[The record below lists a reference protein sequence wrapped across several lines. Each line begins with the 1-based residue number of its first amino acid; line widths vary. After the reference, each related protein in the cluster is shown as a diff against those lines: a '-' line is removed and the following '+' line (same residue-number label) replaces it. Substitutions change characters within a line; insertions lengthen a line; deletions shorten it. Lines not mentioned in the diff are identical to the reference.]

1 MWLEHFAGLAAG
13 NLYKWR
19 KAYCSGCLFTH
30 RPQTVVC
37 LFLWN
42 PLTIYHFKISLFHC
56 LPRLLD
62 PHWPWFRHFNLL
74 WPVPLP
80 RFGPHFSKS
89 MDISTLEDSQV
100 LSAFP
105 YDIRFLDLSP
115 EDANDFGLN
124 PLLPV
129 QSSLGIHA
137 TVMDSADRAGLDP
150 LDFGKGGKSRR
161 ESSKGKG
168 KKGQRQRQRQG
179 SHECSPLQ
187 RKERWSGWP
196 GRLAWWHAW
205 PLLVEKLEQQQ
216 MVYKRWFHTKSRPQ
230 VFRLQMGQG
239 SAAQTLMLRWS
250 AVCVLPATGSWG
262 LT

>member
-1 MWLEHFAGLAAG
+1 MIQALQFAMTSSTTQI
-13 NLYKWR
+13 R
-19 KAYCSGCLFTH
+19 
-30 RPQTVVC
+30 
-37 LFLWN
+37 
-42 PLTIYHFKISLFHC
+42 
-56 LPRLLD
+56 
-62 PHWPWFRHFNLL
+62 
-74 WPVPLP
+74 
-80 RFGPHFSKS
+80 PHFSKS

-168 KKGQRQRQRQG
+168 KKGKG
-179 SHECSPLQ
+179 KGKGKAHTNAPFT
-187 RKERWSGWP
+187 KEGKMIGMTGAIGVMTRLTAP
-196 GRLAWWHAW
+196 GR
-205 PLLVEKLEQQQ
+205 K
-216 MVYKRWFHTKSRPQ
+216 TGTTTDG
-230 VFRLQMGQG
+230 LQTIAPHKVKATSLPPPNGTRVS
-239 SAAQTLMLRWS
+239 SAALMLRWS